1 MIQAFQVNYKK
12 YKLEYEEE
20 QKAKIDYM
28 RGWKNT
34 IDWLK
39 WYIKHDKVNSA
50 IKGRICDT
58 SYIASAID
66 NYSFY
71 IAKINDN
78 TFRIIDNMEG

>member
-1 MIQAFQVNYKK
+1 MKKYFNANYKK

-28 RGWKNT
+28 NSWKNT

-50 IKGRICDT
+50 INDRICST